1 MVETAS
7 GAMITQVTILYFFTI
22 HNKLE
27 VVQTASGAIIT
38 HVTLLGHVT

>member
-1 MVETAS
+1 V
-7 GAMITQVTILYFFTI
+7 GACLWRYDVITQVTILYFFTI

-38 HVTLLGHVT
+38 WVT